1 MFGLGIKKEITII
14 AIFAI
19 LALASQSVRIIN
31 AGRTGVVFNISGGV
45 QEKPL
50 KEGLHFLMPFVQSL
64 IIFDTRINTL
74 SFTGDVYDVGRLGD
88 PIVAKTR
95 DGQIVGIEMS
105 ILTQMIQ
112 DKAPEV
118 YQKLRADFAPVLKS
132 KTGKIMQEVIAMQVA
147 DALYTENTRKAVSKI
162 ARELLSESFG
172 QSGFKLHDVLI
183 RRIVF
188 SPEYIEAIERKQIA
202 LQKAQLAQIRKEI
215 ALKEKKISIIQ
226 GEAKAKEVEIKGKAI
241 RANPLVAELEYLDAI
256 ENNNLNVPVIT
267 GLKGNAFLNIDR
279 IINAK

>member
-1 MFGLGIKKEITII
+1 MFGLGMKKELALI
-14 AIFAI
+14 ALFAI
-19 LALASQSVRIIN
+19 LALVSQSVRIID

-45 QEKPL
+45 QEKAL

-64 IIFDTRINTL
+64 IVFDTRINTL
-74 SFTGDVYDVGRLGD
+74 SFTEDVYDIGRLGD

-105 ILTQMIQ
+105 LLTQMIQ
-112 DKAPEV
+112 EKAPEV
-118 YQKLRADFAPVLKS
+118 YQKLRSDFAPVLKA

-147 DALYTENTRKAVSKI
+147 DALYTESTRKEVAKI
-162 ARELLSESFG
+162 AKEYLSESFG

-188 SPEYIEAIERKQIA
+188 SEEYIQAIERKQIA

-226 GEAKAKEVEIKGKAI
+226 VKLKQKKSRLKVE
-241 RANPLVAELEYLDAI
+241 PLEQTL
-256 ENNNLNVPVIT
+256 
-267 GLKGNAFLNIDR
+267 
-279 IINAK
+279 